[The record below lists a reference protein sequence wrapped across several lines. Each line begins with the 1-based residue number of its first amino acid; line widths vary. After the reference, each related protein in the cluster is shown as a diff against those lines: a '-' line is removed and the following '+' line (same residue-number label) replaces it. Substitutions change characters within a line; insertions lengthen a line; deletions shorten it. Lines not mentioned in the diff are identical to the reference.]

1 MTQSD
6 TEIAAERLRAALAGR
21 FEPLRPTT
29 GEHDAELR
37 IAHALEYIAIQIG
50 EINRKLDRLAPEEP
64 SSATEDSP
72 SEGF

>member
-1 MTQSD
+1 MTESD

-29 GEHDAELR
+29 GQHDAELR

-50 EINRKLDRLAPEEP
+50 EINRKLDRIVPSKP
-64 SSATEDSP
+64 SSEREDLDGG
-72 SEGF
+72 GF

>member
-37 IAHALEYIAIQIG
+37 IAHALEYIAVQIG
-50 EINRKLDRLAPEEP
+50 EINHKLDRLAPEKL
-64 SSATEDSP
+64 SSDIQDIDGG
-72 SEGF
+72 GF

>member
-29 GEHDAELR
+29 GQHDAELR
-37 IAHALEYIAIQIG
+37 IAHALEYIATQIG
-50 EINRKLDRLAPEEP
+50 EINHKLDRLVPEKL
-64 SSATEDSP
+64 SSDIQDIDGG
-72 SEGF
+72 GF